1 MAPEPHL
8 GESDAHCPTQEGA
21 EARHLQGGRRHSDH
35 LLHRSGARPA
45 GGVYE
50 RRSVD
55 ARPEAE
61 AVTAPCGFW
70 SATWSVAL
78 DMFFAGGGGSGRKS
92 AKSQA
97 AVLPTEGAP
106 VRGRPYLREYHR
118 RLRFRAFPSHSRR
131 AHPETN
137 RKRRSTS
144 HSRTHHGNSAPSWL
158 KNRPLCSALM
168 RSSTSITPR
177 TLTGISRSASAPPMS
192 VFTQPGCSVTT
203 RMPRS
208 FRSSARLLTTAF
220 SAALLDRYR

>member
-118 RLRFRAFPSHSRR
+118 RLRFSAFPSHSRR
-131 AHPETN
+131 AHPERN
-137 RKRRSTS
+137 PKRRFTS
-144 HSRTHHGNSAPSWL
+144 HSRTS
-158 KNRPLCSALM
+158 
-168 RSSTSITPR
+168 PR
-177 TLTGISRSASAPPMS
+177 
-192 VFTQPGCSVTT
+192 Q
-203 RMPRS
+203 
-208 FRSSARLLTTAF
+208 F
-220 SAALLDRYR
+220 SAVVVEEPAAVFILDAFQHLDHATHAHRDLQVGVGPAHVGLHPARM